1 MLAPPANSLRANPMN
16 AKDVLRDFRAAAW
29 RDAGDVQRF
38 VDAAALLEASDLQP
52 CLAALVERRAAAEG
66 RTHAL
71 RCAVFRRICEA
82 GLHRGLFVPIVRA
95 LRAADPVARQQFV
108 ELLPTINHVG
118 GHPELVA
125 LFAQP
130 SLEVRQAARDVMAKV
145 GGKTAFGMLTQHCAD
160 PQFPGRIEAI
170 EALVQLAGY
179 HAIDALRATLD
190 AGTQEEKLQAL
201 EFLGDERIITKNRE
215 GALTSIAL
223 ALDDRSDAVVF
234 AAIDAFAALASED
247 DYYRYVGPMLGHG
260 NLEVVRAVIGGLV
273 RFETPR
279 TLGVLRE
286 QLGLGPKSIRLRV
299 LEVLEAMG
307 AEDGLPVIAEA
318 LEHKQIE
325 VRLRAASVLETLA
338 DQGRLDVA
346 RTLVWLLRSRDVDV
360 KRIAAD
366 LAKRIGD
373 PDGTLWPQLLRF
385 LRDEDWWVR
394 ERVTDALV
402 DMAGS
407 QLTRHAVG
415 MLAEDSPI
423 LRRYAVEL
431 LMRIRDPAS
440 LGALVRTAGEDEDWW
455 VAERA
460 IEACAEIGDPRAVP
474 YLVRFM
480 NEEPELRFVCI
491 DALAR
496 LGDRQAAAPIA
507 ALIGAADEELLP
519 TILEALGTLNDP
531 SLVDAVAPLAQHP
544 NYEVRTTARG
554 LVGRWKVDAQFQDFQ
569 EEMKE
574 QLSTLDRLL
583 WATAKAG
590 GDDLLL
596 GAGRRPYIKRLGETA
611 PIVRNTFTSEQIQGL
626 LYPHLTPAQIASL
639 ESGRDVDFSYEVKVA
654 ALRFRVN
661 VFQEHNG
668 LSAVFRIVKNVIP
681 AMEALGLPPLVQDF
695 GDMRNGLVLVG
706 GPTGAG
712 KSTTLAAVIDYINR
726 KYKRHIITLEDPIE
740 VLHEGKASL
749 INQRELGTHAAD
761 FRDALRSTLRE
772 DPDVILVGEMRDL
785 ETISFAIS
793 AAETGHLV
801 FGTVHTASADNS
813 IDRIINAFPFGQQP
827 QVRTILAASLRAV
840 VCQYLVPRKDGNGRI
855 PAVEIMLNNE
865 AIANL
870 IRQGKTYQIPN
881 VIAMSRESGM
891 QSMDSELVR
900 LYRTG
905 VISAGDGYMRAVNKQ
920 EFEAFVSETEGDGSR
935 TERAVSGDA
944 MTISGSFAP
953 VNPDP
958 VPNPVPAASS
968 GTSWESPSNPGTTRL
983 PSGFG
988 AAKVASAR
996 TPDPTD
1002 GRP

>member
-1 MLAPPANSLRANPMN
+1 MN

-29 RDAGDVQRF
+29 RDAAEVQRF
-38 VDAAALLEASDLQP
+38 VDAASLLEAADLQP
-52 CLAALVERRAAAEG
+52 CLAVLLDRRAAAEG
-66 RTHAL
+66 RAHAL
-71 RCAVFRRICEA
+71 RCAVFRRVCEA
-82 GLHRGLFVPIVRA
+82 GEYRGLFVPLVRA
-95 LRAADPVARQQFV
+95 LRTADPVARQQFV

-118 GHPELVA
+118 GHGELVA
-125 LFAQP
+125 LFAHHQ
-130 SLEVRQAARDVMAKV
+130 LEVRQAARDVMASV
-145 GGKTAFGMLTQHCAD
+145 GGKTAFALLTQHCAE

-179 HAIDALRATLD
+179 HAIDALRATLA

-201 EFLGDERIITKNRE
+201 VFLGDERIITKNRE
-215 GALTSIAL
+215 GALSAIAV
-223 ALDDRSDAVVF
+223 ALDDRTDAVVF
-234 AAIDAFAALASED
+234 AAIAAFAALASED
-247 DYYRYVGPMLGHG
+247 DYYRYVGPLLGHG
-260 NLEVVRAVIGGLV
+260 NLEVVRAAIGVLG
-273 RFETPR
+273 RFATPR
-279 TLGVLRE
+279 TFRVLRE
-286 QLGLGPKSIRLRV
+286 QLGLGPKSVRLRV
-299 LEVLEAMG
+299 LEVLEVMG

-325 VRLRAASVLETLA
+325 VRLRAATVLETLA
-338 DQGRLDVA
+338 EQGRLDVA

-373 PDGTLWPQLLRF
+373 ADGTLWPQLLRF

-394 ERVTDALV
+394 ERITDALV
-402 DMAGS
+402 EMAGS

-415 MLAEDSPI
+415 MLGEDSPI

-431 LMRIRDPAS
+431 LMRIRDPTS
-440 LGALVRTAGEDEDWW
+440 LGALVRTAGDDEDWW

-474 YLVRFM
+474 YLIRFM
-480 NEEPELRFVCI
+480 NEEPELRFVCV

-496 LGDRQAAAPIA
+496 LGDRSAAAPIA
-507 ALIGAADEELLP
+507 ALIGHADEELIP
-519 TILEALGTLNDP
+519 TILDALGTLNDP
-531 SLVDAVAPLAQHP
+531 SLVDAIAPLAQHP
-544 NYEVRTTARG
+544 DYEIRTTARA

-596 GAGRRPYIKRLGETA
+596 GAGRRPYIKRLGETS
-611 PIVRNTFTSEQIQGL
+611 PIVRNAFTSEQIQGL
-626 LYPHLTPAQIASL
+626 LYPHLTPTQIAAL

-661 VFQEHNG
+661 VFQEHSG

-681 AMEALGLPPLVQDF
+681 AMEALGLPPLVETF

-813 IDRIINAFPFGQQP
+813 VDRIINAYPFGQQP
-827 QVRTILAASLRAV
+827 QVRTILASSLRAV
-840 VCQYLVPRKDGNGRI
+840 ICQYLVPRKSGDGRI

-865 AIANL
+865 AISNL

-900 LYRTG
+900 LYRAG
-905 VISAGDGYMRAVNKQ
+905 QISAGDGYMRAVNKQ
-920 EFEAFVSETEGDGSR
+920 EFEAIVSELEGEGSR
-935 TERAVSGDA
+935 TERAVSRDVL
-944 MTISGSFAP
+944 TISGGF
-953 VNPDP
+953 DP
-958 VPNPVPAASS
+958 VQAAASPPASPEPPAA
-968 GTSWESPSNPGTTRL
+968 TSWGSAPSMGSSWSSEPPSSPSSSRL
-983 PSGFG
+983 PSGFSGG
-988 AAKVASAR
+988 ASSASKPG
-996 TPDPTD
+996 TPD
-1002 GRP
+1002 GRR